1 MEQEQTDIPDGEW
14 AGLRYRFLQEERPEE
29 LKAMIESGELYRHL
43 EQIEDHYNDKMWDM
57 IEAQMEREHID
68 NAYKARDP
76 IGWAGHANRI
86 RWQISEVFRE
96 EICS

>member
-1 MEQEQTDIPDGEW
+1 MEQEQVDIPAGEW
-14 AGLRYRFLQEERPEE
+14 GWLRYKFLQEERPEE
-29 LKAMIESGELYRHL
+29 LKAMIESGEINQHL
-43 EQIEDHYNDKMWDM
+43 EQIEEYYNDKMWDM

-68 NAYKARDP
+68 NEYKARDP

-86 RWQISEVFRE
+86 RGQISEIFRE